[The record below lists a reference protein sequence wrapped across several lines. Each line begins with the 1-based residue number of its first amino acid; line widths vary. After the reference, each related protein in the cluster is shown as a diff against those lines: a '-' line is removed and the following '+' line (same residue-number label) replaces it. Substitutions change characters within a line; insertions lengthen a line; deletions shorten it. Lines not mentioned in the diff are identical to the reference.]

1 MTTAAAVQNNV
12 HYKNRQMVKQKDS
25 QKKRLKANNNK
36 HLHPWYPGH
45 SRKNGYHMF
54 LANI

>member
-12 HYKNRQMVKQKDS
+12 HYKYRQMVKQKDS

-36 HLHPWYPGH
+36 HLQGYPGH